1 MNTYNDLFYKLYD
14 EAVFLCKKSFKRRA
28 KTDSGSTNVHFTKG
42 CKYRCTEYGL
52 ISDELVFYKMRVKTF
67 SDYFERI

>member
-28 KTDSGSTNVHFTKG
+28 KTDSGSPSVP
-42 CKYRCTEYGL
+42 E
-52 ISDELVFYKMRVKTF
+52 SAEE
-67 SDYFERI
+67 S